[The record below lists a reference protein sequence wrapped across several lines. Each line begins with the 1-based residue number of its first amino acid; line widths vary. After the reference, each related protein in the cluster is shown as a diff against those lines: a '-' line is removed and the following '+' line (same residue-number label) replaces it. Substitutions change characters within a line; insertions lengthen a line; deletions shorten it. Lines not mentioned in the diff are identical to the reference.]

1 MLALSLT
8 LQPKNRGSTGQ
19 RQSYIASL
27 VRLQQGF
34 RDGLGPVS
42 WAVKWSEHAWQG
54 STTASTPLSLSRK
67 KEKKHLPLGWF

>member
-19 RQSYIASL
+19 RQSCIASL

-34 RDGLGPVS
+34 RDGLDPVS
-42 WAVKWSEHAWQG
+42 RAVKWTGQALQLQG
-54 STTASTPLSLSRK
+54 K
-67 KEKKHLPLGWF
+67 KKHLPLGWF